1 MVRLL
6 KVDGVRFPDN
16 KDKAFSRMDRV
27 TGTDAGIHAE
37 GRWVLKGEEDP
48 DKDGRAT
55 VAVAFGPQY
64 GPVTARQVEELIR
77 AAYQRG
83 YDDLVVAG
91 FSFDGPAQAVFDT
104 QKHTKFRL
112 HMAHVRPDVNPGM
125 AGLLKEQAGSQLFT
139 VFGQPRTTLQGPDRD
154 GLYTVKME
162 GVDIY
167 DPVNNTIV
175 STEDQ

>member
-1 MVRLL
+1 PEMSLGMFGGEPGEMDAFPAKAGQSKNAESYLDQMVRLL

-112 HMAHVRPDVNPGM
+112 HMAH
-125 AGLLKEQAGSQLFT
+125 
-139 VFGQPRTTLQGPDRD
+139 
-154 GLYTVKME
+154 
-162 GVDIY
+162 
-167 DPVNNTIV
+167 
-175 STEDQ
+175 